1 MPDRGPFVLMTVELP
16 GRATLRAAARR
27 LRIAERHLD
36 TNYGVVAL
44 DPDNALFSVRVA
56 AEGAADAGSTAFS
69 DPKIR
74 PMR

>member
-16 GRATLRAAARR
+16 GRVTLRAAARR
-27 LRIAERHLD
+27 LGIAERHLD
-36 TNYGVVAL
+36 AKYGIVSL
-44 DPDNALFSVRVA
+44 DPDNALFTVRVS
-56 AEGAADAGSTAFS
+56 AEGAAEAGSTTFS